1 MVCACLV
8 YLQGKGWHQ
17 LEKEDTVKSTTPA
30 NQGGEI
36 KQEVH
41 PNKIQITRGQVV
53 ESRVTGAVHEVE
65 EHVVGVDMFQHLPR
79 QNEEGRKV
87 SVERLFKKKKPILLG
102 IWP

>member
-1 MVCACLV
+1 MVRACLV
-8 YLQGKGWHQ
+8 YLQDKGWHQ
-17 LEKEDTVKSTTPA
+17 LEKDGTVKSSTLA

-36 KQEVH
+36 KEEVH
-41 PNKIQITRGQVV
+41 PNKIQIIREHVV
-53 ESRVTGAVHEVE
+53 ESHVTGAVHEVE

-87 SVERLFKKKKPILLG
+87 SVERLFKKKRPILLG